1 VGGQRITGRP
11 EGKRHASGDAV
22 QGARIDDASNRQA
35 EHRLL
40 QLQRLAGNAAVSS
53 SISVQRV
60 GWQQGVVGGGAGG
73 PPAGGH
79 RQLPQA
85 PAGGMPALPAVPGQP
100 QAPAPAPAPAPQ
112 APAPAPAPEYV
123 EKHSSIE
130 GSAIAEDASFVVND
144 KSPSGAVLFGEIV
157 LKQGTSFHFAG

>member
-1 VGGQRITGRP
+1 
-11 EGKRHASGDAV
+11 
-22 QGARIDDASNRQA
+22 
-35 EHRLL
+35 
-40 QLQRLAGNAAVSS
+40 
-53 SISVQRV
+53 
-60 GWQQGVVGGGAGG
+60 
-73 PPAGGH
+73 
-79 RQLPQA
+79 
-85 PAGGMPALPAVPGQP
+85 MPALPAVPGQ
-100 QAPAPAPAPAPQ
+100 PQ